1 MYFDNFPSMLYPF
14 KINGKV
20 ENKLIKDITQNVRLR
35 KQILANVT
43 LYDEYDIIDGE
54 TPEIVAYKIYGSP
67 EKHWIILSLNDIVN
81 PQIDWPIEQN
91 SLKKLIDIKY
101 QASEYANS
109 STTGA
114 GTTWEIGRAHV

>member
-43 LYDEYDIIDGE
+43 LYDEYDIRDGE
-54 TPEIVAYKIYGSP
+54 TPEIIA
-67 EKHWIILSLNDIVN
+67 
-81 PQIDWPIEQN
+81 
-91 SLKKLIDIKY
+91 
-101 QASEYANS
+101 
-109 STTGA
+109 
-114 GTTWEIGRAHV
+114 EIGRAHV